1 VYPKVTAYLF
11 GVLAVCSAES
21 ALASVSEEQRNA
33 IDGIVG
39 THGNYVPEEGVYKLT
54 FARDDLRVRTTG
66 GRLVP
71 RPAVSAWAAFAA
83 GIHHDA
89 LLKGQL
95 VLLEDEVNP
104 VITAALEGGLQVTG
118 LGSSLLFEV
127 PRLLM
132 LDVEG
137 IGSFQSLA
145 AAFRKALD
153 EIRRLRVNKVNT
165 ASVGPSPAVVNAIN
179 PEPLNSILSMR
190 GTVVDGIYRAA
201 IGRKALLNGEP
212 VGREI
217 GMSTWVAFAGT
228 NARALAEGEF
238 IVTADELQGLLKAL
252 RSRRINI
259 ASIRNH
265 TVSEHPRFIFVHFWG
280 EGSAVELAKALR
292 YALDIQVSAGPE
304 RL

>member
-1 VYPKVTAYLF
+1 L
-11 GVLAVCSAES
+11 
-21 ALASVSEEQRNA
+21 
-33 IDGIVG
+33 
-39 THGNYVPEEGVYKLT
+39 
-54 FARDDLRVRTTG
+54 
-66 GRLVP
+66 
-71 RPAVSAWAAFAA
+71 
-83 GIHHDA
+83 
-89 LLKGQL
+89 
-95 VLLEDEVNP
+95 
-104 VITAALEGGLQVTG
+104 
-118 LGSSLLFEV
+118 
-127 PRLLM
+127 

-165 ASVGPSPAVVNAIN
+165 ASVGPSPAVVNAID

-190 GTVVDGIYRAA
+190 GTLVDGIYRAA

-217 GMSTWVAFAGT
+217 GMSTWIAFAGT
-228 NARALAEGEF
+228 NARASGRG
-238 IVTADELQGLLKAL
+238 VHRDCGRTAGAAQSPSLQTDQYCFHSK
-252 RSRRINI
+252 S
-259 ASIRNH
+259 H
-265 TVSEHPRFIFVHFWG
+265 SEQHPRFIFVHFWG